1 LRKRILIR
9 IVIGVATLFAI
20 STIVFLG
27 VEALPGDAATAVL
40 GQTATPELLA
50 QYRED
55 FGLNEPLLSRY
66 GEWLGGLFQGDLGR
80 SLPSG
85 DPVWSLL
92 HDKVRNTLALAVVT
106 LAVLVPLSVLLGIL
120 SAVWRDR
127 PFDHTVATSTLALIA
142 TPEFVV
148 GTLLAVGFAVWL
160 DLLPPVSLVDAEQGL
175 AGQWKAFILPAL
187 TLLAA
192 AVAQTIRMVRA
203 SMIDVLRSDYVQMAQ
218 LKGVPQRRVLFRH
231 ALPNAVAPTITIIAF
246 NIGWLLGGVVVVEA
260 VFQFPGIGLA
270 FANAVS
276 TRDLPT
282 VQAIALLITG
292 CYVVVNLLADIAVI
306 LLNPRLRR
314 APA

>member
-1 LRKRILIR
+1 
-9 IVIGVATLFAI
+9 
-20 STIVFLG
+20 
-27 VEALPGDAATAVL
+27 
-40 GQTATPELLA
+40 
-50 QYRED
+50 
-55 FGLNEPLLSRY
+55 
-66 GEWLGGLFQGDLGR
+66 
-80 SLPSG
+80 
-85 DPVWSLL
+85 
-92 HDKVRNTLALAVVT
+92 
-106 LAVLVPLSVLLGIL
+106 
-120 SAVWRDR
+120 
-127 PFDHTVATSTLALIA
+127 
-142 TPEFVV
+142 
-148 GTLLAVGFAVWL
+148 
-160 DLLPPVSLVDAEQGL
+160 VDAEQGL

-192 AVAQTIRMVRA
+192 AVAQTVRMVRA

-218 LKGVPQRRVLFRH
+218 LKGVPQLRVLFRH

-276 TRDLPT
+276 SRDLPT

-292 CYVVVNLLADIAVI
+292 CYIVVNLLADIAVI